1 MWRDDQLMVKMDG
14 NPRALCIL
22 RKIFEMEKNDR
33 NQQLEFINASLFDIE
48 ILSTKGIHNLSN
60 Q

>member
-1 MWRDDQLMVKMDG
+1 
-14 NPRALCIL
+14 
-22 RKIFEMEKNDR
+22 MEKNDR

-48 ILSTKGIHNLSN
+48 ILSTKGIHNLSS

>member
-1 MWRDDQLMVKMDG
+1 
-14 NPRALCIL
+14 
-22 RKIFEMEKNDR
+22 MEKNDR
-33 NQQLEFINASLFDIE
+33 NQQLEFINASLFDTE